1 MTKIDKSTKLIQVIL
16 HSDDSHVETY
26 RYYEGN
32 LSVRQCS
39 NKECYV
45 LAPEYAEI
53 TIDKRGA

>member
-1 MTKIDKSTKLIQVIL
+1 MTKIDKSTKLIQVQVYNDN
-16 HSDDSHVETY
+16 HYHTY

-32 LSVRQCS
+32 LSVRPCS

-45 LAPEYAEI
+45 FAPEYAEI